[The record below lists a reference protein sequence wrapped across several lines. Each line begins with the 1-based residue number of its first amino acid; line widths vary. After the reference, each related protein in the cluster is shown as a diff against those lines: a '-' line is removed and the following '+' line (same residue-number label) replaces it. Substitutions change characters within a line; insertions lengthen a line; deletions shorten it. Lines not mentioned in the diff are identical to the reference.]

1 MSQEARKLPYGDG
14 RDALLAAVLDVV
26 AEKGLRGAT
35 YRSVAARAGV
45 NHALVTHHFGS
56 MEGLLAATM
65 EWSVQRSI
73 EETGLSGIADFDGNF
88 ADTLIATVS
97 AEPELQLFQFE
108 MILESRRN
116 PQIRAMVERLYANYV
131 NTVEEALTRR
141 GAGHTQRSLACHLR
155 RPRRPHASIPHHQR
169 PRPDQVRR
177 HSGRSPDNR
186 AGGGERNDAKASH
199 EIRPDAGTHRRRRR
213 RARFCT
219 VNAAKTAL

>member
-73 EETGLSGIADFDGNF
+73 DETGLSGIADFDGNF

-131 NTVEEALTRR
+131 GTVEEALTRR
-141 GAGHTQRSLACHLR
+141 GLDTRNEASLAIFAALDGLMLQFLTISD
-155 RPRRPHASIPHHQR
+155 PHRIRSAVI
-169 PRPDQVRR
+169 QV
-177 HSGRSPDNR
+177 GRLISALEAANGPTQKH
-186 AGGGERNDAKASH
+186 AKNNGPTSA
-199 EIRPDAGTHRRRRR
+199 PT
-213 RARFCT
+213 
-219 VNAAKTAL
+219 

>member
-131 NTVEEALTRR
+131 STVEDALTRR
-141 GAGHTQRSLACHLR
+141 GLDTSNEASLAIFAALDGLMLQFLTISDPVR
-155 RPRRPHASIPHHQR
+155 IRSAVV
-169 PRPDQVRR
+169 QV
-177 HSGRSPDNR
+177 GRLIS
-186 AGGGERNDAKASH
+186 ALEAAT
-199 EIRPDAGTHRRRRR
+199 GTTKKP
-213 RARFCT
+213 AT
-219 VNAAKTAL
+219 N